1 MTHIQRR
8 DFVKYSAVSGLVLSA
23 AGLFPTQVLAN
34 WPATAFATEGLDEAI
49 AKLFP
54 NEKINLS
61 NKLSIK
67 TPEIAQN
74 GAEVPIKV
82 DAKLPGVESIS
93 VFVDKNPRPLAAS
106 FKLYSMK
113 RPHIRTRIKIR
124 ESANVVAVV
133 RANGKLYMAK
143 RPVKVTIGGCG
154 G

>member
-1 MTHIQRR
+1 MNNLPRR
-8 DFVKYSAVSGLVLSA
+8 TFVKYSALSGLALSVA
-23 AGLFPTQVLAN
+23 SLYPTQVLAK
-34 WPATAFATEGLDEAI
+34 WPEAAYAAEGIEDAI

-54 NEKINLS
+54 NEKIASS
-61 NKLSIK
+61 NKLHIS

-82 DAKLPGVESIS
+82 DAKIQGVESIS
-93 VFVDKNPRPLAAS
+93 VFVDKNPRPLVAS
-106 FKLYSMK
+106 FNLHNMK